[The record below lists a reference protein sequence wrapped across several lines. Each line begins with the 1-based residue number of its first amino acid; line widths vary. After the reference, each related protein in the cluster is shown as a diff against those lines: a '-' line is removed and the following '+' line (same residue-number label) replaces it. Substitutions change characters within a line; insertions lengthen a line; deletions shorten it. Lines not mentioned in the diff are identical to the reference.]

1 MSDATAQTEQTPP
14 FPEHI
19 VLGPEV
25 GEGATPAEIVET
37 LKAVYDPEI
46 GINVVDLGLVYG
58 VNKTEEGEVNVT
70 MTLTSP
76 ACPLA
81 PVIMDQ
87 AQYVVGRLPGVENVN
102 VEFVW
107 TPPWDPRVHASEEA
121 KAELGI
127 W

>member
-1 MSDATAQTEQTPP
+1 MPDDVVAD
-14 FPEHI
+14 
-19 VLGPEV
+19 
-25 GEGATPAEIVET
+25 GAGAANAAVMPSEDEMLNA

-46 GINVVDLGLVYG
+46 GINIVDLGLVYG
-58 VNKTEEGEVNVT
+58 VTADNGNVVVD

-81 PVIMDQ
+81 PVIKVQ
-87 AQYVVGRLPGVENVN
+87 AEAVLCNKFPAVDDVEINL
-102 VEFVW
+102 VW
-107 TPPWDPRVHASEEA
+107 SPRWDPRTMASEEA

>member
-1 MSDATAQTEQTPP
+1 MPDDVVAQDAGAAETAVMPSED
-14 FPEHI
+14 EM
-19 VLGPEV
+19 LN
-25 GEGATPAEIVET
+25 A

-46 GINVVDLGLVYG
+46 GINIVDLGLVYG
-58 VNKTEEGEVNVT
+58 VTADNGNVVVD

-81 PVIMDQ
+81 PVIKVQ
-87 AQYVVGRLPGVENVN
+87 AEAVLCNKFPAVEDVDINL
-102 VEFVW
+102 VW
-107 TPPWDPRVHASEEA
+107 TPRWDQRTMASEEA

>member
-1 MSDATAQTEQTPP
+1 MPDDVIAEGVSAAETEVMPT
-14 FPEHI
+14 EEEM
-19 VLGPEV
+19 LG
-25 GEGATPAEIVET
+25 A

-46 GINVVDLGLVYG
+46 GINIVDLGLVYG
-58 VNKTEEGEVNVT
+58 CTADNGNVVVD

-81 PVIMDQ
+81 PVIKVQ
-87 AQYVVGRLPGVENVN
+87 AEAVLCNKFPAVQDVDINL
-102 VEFVW
+102 VW
-107 TPPWDPRVHASEEA
+107 TPRWDPRTMASEEA